1 MSKSTKSTS
10 ATPTLAELKLA
21 VINFHKGNDMEYLRQ
36 QLARDA
42 CYTSANG
49 LKWKTEQMS
58 KLKMQIAELVPEQGT
73 EVSDIKLARLVDI
86 YHGMEVELEELQQR
100 HDADLEVYTIVTEG
114 EVWYAKPKKKA
125 DTNALVD
132 AARAILA

>member
-1 MSKSTKSTS
+1 MHEEVPSPSLLESF
-10 ATPTLAELKLA
+10 E
-21 VINFHKGNDMEYLRQ
+21 
-36 QLARDA
+36 
-42 CYTSANG
+42 
-49 LKWKTEQMS
+49 
-58 KLKMQIAELVPEQGT
+58 QIAELVPEQGT

-100 HDADLEVYTIVTEG
+100 HDADLEVYTIITEG